1 MDIELIKRMMDA
13 CYQGKRIRDMLPPL
27 PNGVVSSYIHYL
39 DIIEQL
45 ELQGVQV
52 RISDVSDI
60 LKLPRP
66 GVTRTLKDMEAKGY
80 IKKLASQEDG
90 RVTYLTV
97 TEAGKTLSEKYNKQ
111 YFSILS
117 SFMDNIPEEDI
128 RCTVRTMDKFYNI
141 MCERR
146 IDLDK

>member
-1 MDIELIKRMMDA
+1 MDIELIKRMKDA

-97 TEAGKTLSEKYNKQ
+97 TEAGKTLSGKIQ
-111 YFSILS
+111 
-117 SFMDNIPEEDI
+117 
-128 RCTVRTMDKFYNI
+128 
-141 MCERR
+141 
-146 IDLDK
+146 

>member
-80 IKKLASQEDG
+80 IKKLSSQEDG

-111 YFSILS
+111 YFSYTLFVYGRHS
-117 SFMDNIPEEDI
+117 RGGHPVYDP
-128 RCTVRTMDKFYNI
+128 YYG
-141 MCERR
+141 
-146 IDLDK
+146 